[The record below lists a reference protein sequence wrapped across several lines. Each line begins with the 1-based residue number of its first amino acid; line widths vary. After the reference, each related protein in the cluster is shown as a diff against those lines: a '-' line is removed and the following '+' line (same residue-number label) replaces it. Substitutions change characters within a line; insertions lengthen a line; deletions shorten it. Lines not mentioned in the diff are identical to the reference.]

1 VSQLVTAW
9 TSPIT
14 GDFDGASR
22 AASAALEELR
32 SQGEPVWTALAA
44 GSLGWLE
51 MSAGRSDDALRHLR
65 EVRDLADRF
74 DSDWLAAWSR
84 AQLGTLAV
92 MQGRLDRA
100 RELLDDALARSL
112 EAHSTVSV
120 TLCMI
125 AFARLAFAE
134 GDPDRAALLAGA
146 AEGLRRRLGLRAWP
160 MLRQGETELISQIRQ
175 AAGPDRF
182 SKMTQAGSRL
192 SRQEAV
198 DAIWYQRGTDT
209 GNPETDVATGL
220 KRSGAGSAAEL
231 VRSQPHTPASAPCG
245 TGQTVS
251 ALSTGSNR
259 RMSPAGAGGAG
270 VCRTGRDI
278 AGR

>member
-1 VSQLVTAW
+1 
-9 TSPIT
+9 
-14 GDFDGASR
+14 
-22 AASAALEELR
+22 
-32 SQGEPVWTALAA
+32 
-44 GSLGWLE
+44 
-51 MSAGRSDDALRHLR
+51 
-65 EVRDLADRF
+65 
-74 DSDWLAAWSR
+74 
-84 AQLGTLAV
+84 

-192 SRQEAV
+192 GRQEAV
-198 DAIWYQRGTDT
+198 DAIWHQRGTDT
-209 GNPETDVATGL
+209 GNPAAGTKPDRSERTIYGATDRQGGPRQGAVTPTTKET
-220 KRSGAGSAAEL
+220 SHHAE
-231 VRSQPHTPASAPCG
+231 
-245 TGQTVS
+245 
-251 ALSTGSNR
+251 
-259 RMSPAGAGGAG
+259 
-270 VCRTGRDI
+270 RT
-278 AGR
+278 

>member
-1 VSQLVTAW
+1 VPVDELMTAP
-9 TSPIT
+9 TV
-14 GDFDGASR
+14 
-22 AASAALEELR
+22 ALF
-32 SQGEPVWTALAA
+32 V
-44 GSLGWLE
+44 
-51 MSAGRSDDALRHLR
+51 D
-65 EVRDLADRF
+65 
-74 DSDWLAAWSR
+74 R
-84 AQLGTLAV
+84 AQAV
-92 MQGRLDRA
+92 RPDF
-100 RELLDDALARSL
+100 ALTQSNAAAVAEICL

-198 DAIWYQRGTDT
+198 DAIWHQRGTDT
-209 GNPETDVATGL
+209 GNPA
-220 KRSGAGSAAEL
+220 AG
-231 VRSQPHTPASAPCG
+231 TK
-245 TGQTVS
+245 
-251 ALSTGSNR
+251 STGCDQDACCAWPEPESVN
-259 RMSPAGAGGAG
+259 G
-270 VCRTGRDI
+270 VVS
-278 AGR
+278 